1 MRFSWP
7 GESFFIGVFYMKK
20 HESSLTSL
28 VSAFSRAYH
37 VKEDNPIIFNDT
49 LAQAFLSKDE
59 YNAISS
65 NMVQGIS
72 FFSPKMAEKLKGNN
86 AAILK
91 WITQIQLSPTPLA
104 RAAYAEKIVV
114 NEIKLG
120 VEQYVILGA
129 GLDTFAWRHLNTGA
143 TVFEVDHPST
153 QQFKLQHLQQAGLEF
168 PNKLKFVAMD
178 FTKELSLEKLISAGF
193 DPSKKTSFSLLGV
206 TYYLTKDVLRQLFGT
221 LFKDLPKG
229 SSIVFD
235 FADEK
240 LFTEQGIYNRVQNM
254 IQMVQASGEPM
265 KYSTS
270 LLDLEQLLAE
280 QQLLIYEHLS
290 PQDIQNQYFSNRD
303 DDLQAFET
311 IHYIHAVRN

>member
-1 MRFSWP
+1 
-7 GESFFIGVFYMKK
+7 MKNN
-20 HESSLTSL
+20 ESSLTSL

-37 VKEDNPIIFNDT
+37 AKEDNPIIFNDT
-49 LAQAFLSKDE
+49 LAHAFLSNED

-72 FFSPKMAEKLKGNN
+72 FFSPEMAEKLKGND

-91 WITQIQLSPTPLA
+91 WVTQIQLSPTPLA
-104 RAAYAEKIVV
+104 RAAYAEKIVA
-114 NEIKLG
+114 NEIMLG

-129 GLDTFAWRHLNTGA
+129 GLDTFAWRHSHTGA

-153 QQFKLQHLQQAGLEF
+153 QQFKLQRLHQAGLEC
-168 PNKLKFVAMD
+168 PNHLKFVAMD
-178 FTKELSLEKLISAGF
+178 FTKEPSLEKLISLGF
-193 DPSKKTSFSLLGV
+193 DPHKKTIFSMLGV
-206 TYYLTKDVLRQLFGT
+206 TYYLTKEVLQQLLRS
-221 LFKDLPKG
+221 LFKELPKG
-229 SSIVFD
+229 SSIIFD
-235 FADEK
+235 FADEH

-254 IQMVQASGEPM
+254 VRMAQASGESM
-265 KYSTS
+265 KFATS
-270 LLDLEQLLAE
+270 LHDLERLFAE

-311 IHYIHAVRN
+311 IHYIHAVKN